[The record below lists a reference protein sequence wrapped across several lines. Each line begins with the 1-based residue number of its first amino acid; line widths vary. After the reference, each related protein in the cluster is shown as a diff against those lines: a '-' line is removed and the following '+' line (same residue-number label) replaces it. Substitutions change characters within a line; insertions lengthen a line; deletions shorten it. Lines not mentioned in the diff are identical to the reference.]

1 MQSDGSV
8 TPHANSSD
16 TTIPTFTASDS
27 NVRTGGIIGTIHG
40 TLGTPDTIGGTTTTF
55 SYAIKPGGDGGMF
68 QVNSGTGVIKSNAN
82 LNRHVRERMYGYVEK
97 NYYCM
102 YDLDECRINWLSP
115 LSYKYKCRN
124 YGIGGS
130 SDR

>member
-1 MQSDGSV
+1 MISKNNGSYYTMYYKV
-8 TPHANSSD
+8 GNIQVCNNNTNN
-16 TTIPTFTASDS
+16 TFNTSNTAR
-27 NVRTGGIIGTIHG
+27 NTGNTGYDRGTA
-40 TLGTPDTIGGTTTTF
+40 TTF

>member
-1 MQSDGSV
+1 MVLIIRCTIKLGIFKFV
-8 TPHANSSD
+8 TITP
-16 TTIPTFTASDS
+16 
-27 NVRTGGIIGTIHG
+27 IIHSTLVILQG
-40 TLGTPDTIGGTTTTF
+40 TLGTPDTIGGTATTF

-82 LNRHVRERMYGYVEK
+82 LNRHFRERMYGYVEK

>member
-1 MQSDGSV
+1 MVLIIRCTIKLGIFKFV
-8 TPHANSSD
+8 TITP
-16 TTIPTFTASDS
+16 
-27 NVRTGGIIGTIHG
+27 IIHSTLVILQG
-40 TLGTPDTIGGTTTTF
+40 TLGTPDTIGGTATTF